1 MKVLVIGAGVA
12 GTAAAWAARRAGAEV
27 VLVHDRA
34 GASALGS
41 GAADFDAWERA
52 RAPHELGADEAEL
65 VGALGYVAGAVP
77 CLLATSAGLL
87 RPARARDGAL
97 LDLAELRGRR
107 VAVAELVRDDWDA
120 PLLARALGETAW
132 AKRTGTRFEPRALEL
147 DAERDLPAYDF
158 AARFDDAAELEKLG
172 AELARARGGADAW
185 LLGPWLGTKPGV
197 AEALR
202 KRVELPLGEALSLPG
217 GAAGA
222 RFEAARDAL
231 LSESSIQVRRAR
243 VERVS
248 ASTAVLEGGEEL
260 AVDRVV
266 LALGGVLSGGIVL
279 DPARPDHPG
288 GAAFH
293 PSLDAPV
300 LIEVDGLPVDAV
312 STLHGVDLASHG
324 VELLERV
331 GIAVTGAAARG
342 APGIFVAGDAVADR
356 PRTFLRALASGLAAG
371 RAAAGD

>member
-12 GTAAAWAARRAGAEV
+12 GTAAAWAAQRAGAEV
-27 VLVHDRA
+27 VVVHDRA

-52 RAPHELGADEAEL
+52 SAPHVLGAGEAEL
-65 VGALGYVAGAVP
+65 VGALGYVAGPKP
-77 CLLATSAGLL
+77 CLLATSAGVL
-87 RPARARDGAL
+87 RPARARDAAL
-97 LDLAELRGRR
+97 LDLTELGGRR

-120 PLLARALGETAW
+120 PLLARALGETTW

-147 DAERDLPAYDF
+147 DAERALPAYDF

-172 AELARARGGADAW
+172 AELAKARGGADAW

-248 ASTAVLEGGEEL
+248 ASKAVLEGGEEL

-279 DPARPDHPG
+279 DPARPAHPG

-300 LIEVDGLPVDAV
+300 LIEVDGLPLDAV

-331 GIAVTGAAARG
+331 GIAVSGAAARG
-342 APGIFVAGDAVADR
+342 APGIFAAGDAVADR

-371 RAAAGD
+371 RAAASA